1 MHDTG
6 HASESAHGE
15 EGALVLALGRR
26 IVRLRE
32 AKGWSRTELA
42 ARLGVSRERLGNWER
57 GRHAPPLGA
66 QLALSRTLGISLDEL
81 VTGEAAAGRERGP
94 EVRAKAERH
103 LAALRR
109 LLLDEE
115 NDSDQP
121 GEAPEKE
128 DQDDHHEA

>member
-32 AKGWSRTELA
+32 AKGWSRTDLA

-66 QLALSRTLGISLDEL
+66 QLALSRSLGISLDEL
-81 VTGEAAAGRERGP
+81 VTGEAAAGREWSP
-94 EVRAKAERH
+94 KVRAEAEHH
-103 LAALRR
+103 LAALWR
-109 LLLDEE
+109 LLNAE
-115 NDSDQP
+115 NDGDQP
-121 GEAPEKE
+121 GGAPEKE